1 MQYQAD
7 STSRKEERVRMI
19 ARIDE
24 TAWVARKI
32 LLSIATRFRRNKK
45 KKHAIFGRGTGR
57 HFHLRL
63 TSTMG
68 ADDDGDDKGDE
79 EVTKGGAESASLP
92 EGLEGTT
99 AIFIHG

>member
-1 MQYQAD
+1 MRFSGEVRGA
-7 STSRKEERVRMI
+7 ER
-19 ARIDE
+19 A
-24 TAWVARKI
+24 
-32 LLSIATRFRRNKK
+32 
-45 KKHAIFGRGTGR
+45 
-57 HFHLRL
+57 L